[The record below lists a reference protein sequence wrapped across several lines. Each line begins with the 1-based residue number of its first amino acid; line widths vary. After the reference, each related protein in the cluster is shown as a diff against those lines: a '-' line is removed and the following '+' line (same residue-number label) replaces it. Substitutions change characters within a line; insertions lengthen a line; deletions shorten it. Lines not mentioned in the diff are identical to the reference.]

1 MEVVI
6 YWILFAINLLLYGIA
21 CLLIIKR
28 KNYTSISL
36 RSPTLL
42 LSCNLGNFLAVT
54 VVLFSLIFNDGV
66 ISSFYYLFQI
76 MMMVSFFL
84 RCQRIIRC
92 CEINKDERSDMQQ
105 FYNKRYLF
113 QEKFYVKIL
122 LAVLVFFI
130 ILMIII
136 KLTKIDSLKFFY
148 TYNLITK
155 NSSSLNNLEILY
167 SRQKIIWIIINFL
180 EQFIMLTYT
189 YKMLTKPVK
198 QKIKLE
204 LLVFLL
210 IWYIY
215 SNISTSFDNS
225 ENSIIVDSN
234 SDSNSYHTIMVIL
247 TLTAHYLC
255 LVFNGYFPIIL
266 SYCDHTSIS
275 YHFSPKLMNN
285 LYLFLTNED
294 CYQAFNNYL
303 LKNKS
308 SFYLKLYTHIMKYK
322 LDFVLR
328 RENGL
333 EVATEIY
340 NSYFS
345 EENFASE
352 ISNEVLQK
360 VRNNCRG
367 LANNVYT
374 AEMFDDALQFAFME
388 LGKKFVEFR
397 NNNKFKELYER
408 LNLNSYIQCKLYN
421 TGLINKF

>member
-1 MEVVI
+1 MSNESATPV
-6 YWILFAINLLLYGIA
+6 YWALFALNFLLYGIA

-28 KNYTSISL
+28 KNYTCISL

-42 LSCNLGNFLAVT
+42 LSCNLGNFLAIT
-54 VVLFSLIFNDGV
+54 IVLLYEALNYDDKFSFL
-66 ISSFYYLFQI
+66 YYFFQI

-92 CEINKDERSDMQQ
+92 CEIDKDERYDMQQ

-122 LAVLVFFI
+122 LAVLVLFI
-130 ILMIII
+130 ILMVII
-136 KLTKIDSLKFFY
+136 KFAASISTLFY
-148 TYNLITK
+148 TYNLITNK
-155 NSSSLNNLEILY
+155 NKEKDEDKNEY
-167 SRQKIIWIIINFL
+167 EVQKMVWIIINCV
-180 EQFIMLTYT
+180 EQFILVTYT

-204 LLVFLL
+204 LLMFLL
-210 IWYIY
+210 IWFIY
-215 SNISTSFDNS
+215 SNVSTGFDINNKYS
-225 ENSIIVDSN
+225 EKD
-234 SDSNSYHTIMVIL
+234 YKHTVMVIL
-247 TLTAHYLC
+247 TLAAHYLC
-255 LVFNGYFPIIL
+255 LIFNGYFPIIL

-303 LKNKS
+303 LKNKAG
-308 SFYLKLYTHIMKYK
+308 FFLKLYTHIMKYK

-333 EVATEIY
+333 EVANEIY
-340 NSYFS
+340 NTYFKNDDFS
-345 EENFASE
+345 QE
-352 ISNEVLQK
+352 ISNEIMQK

-367 LANNVYT
+367 LTNNVYT
-374 AEMFDDALQFAFME
+374 AEMFDDALQSAFME
-388 LGKKFVEFR
+388 LGKKFVDFR
-397 NNNKFKELYER
+397 NSNKFKELYDR

>member
-1 MEVVI
+1 MSTETWV
-6 YWILFAINLLLYGIA
+6 YSTLFACNFLLYGIA

-28 KNYTSISL
+28 KNYTCISL

-42 LSCNLGNFLAVT
+42 LSCNLGNFFAINI
-54 VVLFSLIFNDGV
+54 VLLYKIIGSDK
-66 ISSFYYLFQI
+66 ISFFYYFFQV

-92 CEINKDERSDMQQ
+92 CEIDKDERFDMQQ

-122 LAVLVFFI
+122 LAVLVVFFI
-130 ILMIII
+130 LMVIINFTVKDI
-136 KLTKIDSLKFFY
+136 NFFY
-148 TYNLITK
+148 TYNLITDV
-155 NSSSLNNLEILY
+155 NDEQY
-167 SRQKIIWIIINFL
+167 KIQEMFWIIINCL
-180 EQFIMLTYT
+180 EQFILVTYT

-204 LLVFLL
+204 LLTFLI
-210 IWYIY
+210 IWFIY
-215 SNISTSFDNS
+215 SNVSTGYDLHLNMKKDNDY
-225 ENSIIVDSN
+225 IV
-234 SDSNSYHTIMVIL
+234 MVIL
-247 TLTAHYLC
+247 TLAAHYLC